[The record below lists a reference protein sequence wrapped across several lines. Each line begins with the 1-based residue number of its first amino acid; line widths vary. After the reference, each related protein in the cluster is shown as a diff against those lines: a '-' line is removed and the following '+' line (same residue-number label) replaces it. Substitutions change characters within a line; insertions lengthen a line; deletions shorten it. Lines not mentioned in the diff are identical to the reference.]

1 MEQRDKDSFQD
12 YAYRGLDAI
21 LKFTAKAGD
30 SLKTAS
36 NTAIEK
42 IDAFQLERKAGAL
55 YDQLG
60 RIAFSALCLGT
71 DVTMHD
77 SEVAKLVEEL
87 IEIVAELDRRGISMK
102 VKK

>member
-1 MEQRDKDSFQD
+1 MEGRGNDTFKD

-36 NTAIEK
+36 NSAIEK
-42 IDAFQLERKAGAL
+42 IDVFQLERKAGSL

-60 RIAFSALCLGT
+60 KIAFGALSSGS

-87 IEIVAELDRRGISMK
+87 KEIITELDRRDISMK